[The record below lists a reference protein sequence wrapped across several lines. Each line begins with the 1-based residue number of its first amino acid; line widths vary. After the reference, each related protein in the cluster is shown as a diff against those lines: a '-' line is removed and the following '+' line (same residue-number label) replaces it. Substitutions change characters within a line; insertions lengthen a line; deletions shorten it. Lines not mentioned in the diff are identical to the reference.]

1 MLYSIVPRPTR
12 PGRWKESVW
21 MQLDLGFHERPEAR
35 VWERLDNQQ
44 RVAAVQALTR
54 LILKASKN
62 NAKEDNGNA
71 GHE

>member
-1 MLYSIVPRPTR
+1 
-12 PGRWKESVW
+12 